1 MKTFKVSWNE
11 FKDAVSNLT
20 HTARGIVYRGPSD
33 ASWGLVSSYHR
44 LAAAV
49 ASSVYWALLDEVK
62 DYVETWSDHSW
73 DLSAAQGTDCAQ
85 RNKDIVEE
93 RMTRKQ
99 IAEAQRMSRE
109 WIEAHPPGGN

>member
-11 FKDAVSNLT
+11 FRTLYRILDIPREVLSTEVSPT
-20 HTARGIVYRGPSD
+20 PVGASCRHTIALPQLWPLLCIGHCWTRLRTTSRLGQTILGISR
-33 ASWGLVSSYHR
+33 
-44 LAAAV
+44 
-49 ASSVYWALLDEVK
+49 
-62 DYVETWSDHSW
+62 
-73 DLSAAQGTDCAQ
+73 AAQGTDRAQ